1 MICFQYFHIS
11 FENIFRRIYSPV
23 YERCINQRR
32 NDMDNNVTRFFALLV
47 AIIMLIGALGLA
59 ALSVINLLSVEMV
72 LQHASSF
79 FGI

>member
-1 MICFQYFHIS
+1 
-11 FENIFRRIYSPV
+11 
-23 YERCINQRR
+23 
-32 NDMDNNVTRFFALLV
+32 MDNNVTRFFALLV